1 MDAIETLQGS
11 VARTPDRP
19 SRGTL
24 RSVAAVL
31 GGLVATFA
39 VTTAVDVVLHALGI
53 FPPMNVRMA
62 DSLFVVAMAYRLP
75 FNAIGAY
82 ITARLAPSHP
92 MRHALA
98 LGAVGVVIGTLG
110 AIAMWNFGPA
120 WYSLANIAVAF
131 PCAWVGGRV
140 RERQRDVGR
149 PRAGA

>member
-1 MDAIETLQGS
+1 MNFMFVAPSRGRRRRPRALDMPANLSAKKIAAAHVEDPPAAPSSLCSAKTARITRREKNMDAIETLQGS

-82 ITARLAPSHP
+82 ITARPPPSPP
-92 MRHALA
+92 M
-98 LGAVGVVIGTLG
+98 
-110 AIAMWNFGPA
+110 
-120 WYSLANIAVAF
+120 
-131 PCAWVGGRV
+131 
-140 RERQRDVGR
+140 
-149 PRAGA
+149 